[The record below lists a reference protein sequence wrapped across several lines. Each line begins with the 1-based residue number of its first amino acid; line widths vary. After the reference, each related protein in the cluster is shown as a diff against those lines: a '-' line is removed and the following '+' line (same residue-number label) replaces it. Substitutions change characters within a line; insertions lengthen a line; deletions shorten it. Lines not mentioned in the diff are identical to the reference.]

1 MRRLQ
6 TIAEMKNV
14 QNSQDFIT
22 RMNLLLD
29 NQLGPDAKEKTL
41 AEIDTNPSYRE
52 LLSQEQSFRD
62 FIRSHIHRKT
72 VSPSLVQSVKDKI
85 HTSQSGP
92 HF

>member
-6 TIAEMKNV
+6 MIAEMKNV
-14 QNSQDFIT
+14 QNGQDFIT

-29 NQLGPDAKEKTL
+29 NQLGPDAKEETL
-41 AEIDTNPSYRE
+41 AEIKTNPSYRE

-62 FIRSHIHRKT
+62 FIRNHIHRKT

-85 HTSQSGP
+85 HTSKNGRHS
-92 HF
+92 